1 MANPEYIKKQT
12 TPEHFMGHVCEEAG
26 EVVTAIGKSI
36 RFGSLSYNPTLPPEE
51 QETNRAWLLREL
63 IDLQG
68 AVERYLVKAYSE
80 AEVKAELDKR
90 VKKIEGTKH
99 VLTLGDW
106 IDDVSLDVRYGI
118 LHAQG
123 HGAVVARLVVGH
135 HSVSFE
141 SRVPEFQ
148 SETDLNMDKL
158 RETLLETQGITIVGG
173 SPFR

>member
-1 MANPEYIKKQT
+1 MANPEYIKKQK
-12 TPEHFMGHVCEEAG
+12 TPEQFMGHVCEEAG
-26 EVVTAIGKSI
+26 EVVTAIGKII
-36 RFGSLSYNPTLPPEE
+36 RFGPLSYNPTLPPEE

-68 AVERYLVKAYSE
+68 AVERYLEKGYTENEVR
-80 AEVKAELDKR
+80 AEREKR
-90 VKKIEGTKH
+90 VAKIEGTKH

-106 IDDVSLDVRYGI
+106 HDDPTLDVRYGI

-123 HGAVVARLVVGH
+123 HGAVVGRLVVGH

-141 SRVPEFQ
+141 SRVPEFNN
-148 SETDLNMDKL
+148 ETDLTMDKL
-158 RETLLETQGITIVGG
+158 REELLKSQGITIVGG